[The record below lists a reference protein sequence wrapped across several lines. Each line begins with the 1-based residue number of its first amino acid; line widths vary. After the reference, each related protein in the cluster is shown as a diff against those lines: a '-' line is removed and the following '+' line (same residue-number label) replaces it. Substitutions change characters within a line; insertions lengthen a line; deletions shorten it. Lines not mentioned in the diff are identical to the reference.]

1 MPDVGAAHPDALRG
15 SSTFQW
21 LQLESTD
28 YRTYIANLRGI
39 GCPERTIFEIVS
51 ADLDDLYWPRRE
63 PLLAKLKNAQATE
76 LERSQAASG
85 VARLRAE
92 EDAVLRKLFG
102 LPEPTIASSELAPQT
117 NRRRR
122 TPPPAGGEETPPTMP
137 IAFQP
142 INTNLIQPS
151 ADDIEA
157 MGRARQIFLAG
168 LGTNNDVNSPE
179 YLRRW
184 QDAQVQADNLFG
196 ALVGRQTF
204 LQYQA
209 AAEAAAN
216 NTSAGP
222 GK

>member
-1 MPDVGAAHPDALRG
+1 MPDVGAPQSEALRG

-21 LQLESTD
+21 SQLESTD
-28 YRTYIANLRGI
+28 YRTYIANLRVI

-51 ADLDDLYWPRRE
+51 ADLDDLYGPRRE
-63 PLLAKLKNAQATE
+63 PLLAKLKNAQETE

-85 VARLRAE
+85 LARLRAE

-102 LPEPTIASSELAPQT
+102 LPEPTIASSELAQPT
-117 NRRRR
+117 WRRRR
-122 TPPPAGGEETPPTMP
+122 RPSAGVEETHATMP

-209 AAEAAAN
+209 AAEAAVN
-216 NTSAGP
+216 NASAGP